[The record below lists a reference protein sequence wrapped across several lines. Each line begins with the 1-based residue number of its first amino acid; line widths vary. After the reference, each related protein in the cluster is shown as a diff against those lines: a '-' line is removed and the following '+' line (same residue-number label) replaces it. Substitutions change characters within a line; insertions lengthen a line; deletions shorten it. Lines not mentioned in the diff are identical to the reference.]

1 MFDESPNISLARSTS
16 SKEAE
21 YEGGDGEE
29 TDD

>member
-1 MFDESPNISLARSTS
+1 MLDESSNIGLARSTS

-29 TDD
+29 TDY